1 MAMQDKTDQTPTR
14 DQNKALEGPQE
25 RPAAPPGPHAP
36 TAPQTSPGGSP
47 ETQNGAAKARAHH
60 QLFHHLLY
68 GWSASE
74 PVATQLLNAHRNEVL
89 AGNYDAA
96 AERDCLAMAVQF
108 ALQWTPDAPM
118 SLREGIEEILAT
130 MPAAEAD
137 PEFFRPGHTYNTT
150 IFGGPFTVD
159 FVGTQPGT
167 GERFAH
173 GWVHYEHDNSWTPNV
188 VTGLFDRFTDIT
200 EGGETR

>member
-1 MAMQDKTDQTPTR
+1 MATEATHAPQSPEQATGRPDGPTR
-14 DQNKALEGPQE
+14 
-25 RPAAPPGPHAP
+25 
-36 TAPQTSPGGSP
+36 PQTQPQGSP
-47 ETQNGAAKARAHH
+47 ETHGEAVRTRAHH

-74 PVATQLLNAHRNEVL
+74 TVATRLLNAHRNEVL

-130 MPAAEAD
+130 MPAADAAQD
-137 PEFFRPGHTYNTT
+137 FFQPGHTYSTT

-173 GWVHYEHDNSWTPNV
+173 GWVHYEHDGSWAPNV

-200 EGGETR
+200 EDGGA